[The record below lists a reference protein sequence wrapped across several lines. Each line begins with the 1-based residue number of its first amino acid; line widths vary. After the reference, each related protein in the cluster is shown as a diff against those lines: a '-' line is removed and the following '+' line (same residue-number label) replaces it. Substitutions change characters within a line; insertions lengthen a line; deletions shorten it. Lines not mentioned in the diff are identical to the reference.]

1 MLKIVQ
7 VTVEFRCTAVS
18 GCHPITTHVFSI
30 SLQMRTLSFHHYTAK
45 DGLFYSN
52 LDTKDIREAITLHPL
67 KNPALMYRLHVHFM
81 TLRTQDLQ
89 YKALKLQRV
98 LKNMD
103 QLLGSV
109 KSPPTSEKLH
119 TYKAQEFSSSLG
131 SNYSKQWEMFI
142 RNTYFGTEHETMKR
156 VVGPEKI
163 EMNHLLQEIKTLVRQ
178 QCTFGDVKY
187 GYKREHPFHGDQYIA
202 LLSCWGTAIGKMKNR
217 NSVDNLLFYAQ
228 KPFGNILYQRQ
239 SSYGTNP
246 TIHVVIPLQGR
257 IEPFRRFMK
266 NFEEVC
272 LRRFEQVKLSVVYFP
287 AMSPPDEHRAIAMEY
302 QTKYPLLNTYWLEVS
317 GEFSR
322 GVGLTL
328 GAQNFQRDA
337 LLLFCDVDLVFNK
350 EFLQRCR
357 LNSVLGKQ
365 AYFPIMFSLFNPE
378 ITYPQN
384 KKPQTFYKINKE
396 AGYWRRY
403 SFGPVC
409 IYNND
414 FIAVGGFD
422 LSIRGWGL
430 EDLEFYEKVVKHD
443 EISVFRARDPG
454 LIHVYHNVTCDP
466 NLSAPQYESCL
477 GSKATNFASQ
487 KSLVRALLS
496 KDALSP

>member
-1 MLKIVQ
+1 
-7 VTVEFRCTAVS
+7 
-18 GCHPITTHVFSI
+18 
-30 SLQMRTLSFHHYTAK
+30 MRTLFFHHYTAK
-45 DGLFYSN
+45 ESVFYGDLN
-52 LDTKDIREAITLHPL
+52 TKDIREAITLHPL
-67 KNPALMYRLHVHFM
+67 KKPAFMYRLHVHFM
-81 TLRTQDLQ
+81 ALRTQDLQ

-119 TYKAQEFSSSLG
+119 TYNTQEFSSSLG
-131 SNYSKQWEMFI
+131 SNYSKQWEMFTW
-142 RNTYFGTEHETMKR
+142 NTYFGTEHEPLKAVM
-156 VVGPEKI
+156 GPEKI
-163 EMNHLLQEIKTLVRQ
+163 EMNHLLQQLRRGEPTLQHCVRN
-178 QCTFGDVKY
+178 VKY
-187 GYKREHPFHGDQYIA
+187 GYRREHPFHGVQYIA
-202 LLSCWGTAIGKMKNR
+202 HLSFTNCRRTVMKRKQISNKIHERLLH
-217 NSVDNLLFYAQ
+217 VQ

-239 SSYGTNP
+239 PSYGTNP

-365 AYFPIMFSLFNPE
+365 AYFPIMFSLFNPG

-414 FIAVGGFD
+414 FIAVGGFN

-430 EDLEFYEKVVKHD
+430 EDIEFYEKVVKHD

-454 LIHVYHNVTCDP
+454 LIHVYHNVTCDS
-466 NLSAPQYESCL
+466 NLTASQYNSCL

-496 KDALSP
+496 TNALFP